1 MGSRLAPLA
10 HLVTPPAA
18 DLPVL
23 LLSPAQ
29 FARLPRLCGAIWH
42 GSTLSREIR
51 REVVNELR
59 EGLGQEAFALAL
71 AHRQLGGAADLLRE
85 PAELIDAIDRDGL
98 TCVAAWLQAQP
109 AELQGW
115 LPLRFVAPKGYSG
128 RLPRDLEIVQTVAAR
143 RPAAR
148 ILRADEAALWTDGF
162 AFVQAARAHAEQI
175 KADSDQW
182 LHTARAEGFESA
194 RREGAEQVAQLML
207 ETQAEVQHYLAGLEA
222 SLADLALG
230 IVREVLGELDDTDR
244 VVRCTRQAL
253 SAFRQGQALTL
264 WVPPAEVNALR
275 PQPMRNWAPAR
286 PA

>member
-1 MGSRLAPLA
+1 MSE
-10 HLVTPPAA
+10 
-18 DLPVL
+18 LP
-23 LLSPAQ
+23 S
-29 FARLPRLCGAIWH
+29 
-42 GSTLSREIR
+42 
-51 REVVNELR
+51 
-59 EGLGQEAFALAL
+59 
-71 AHRQLGGAADLLRE
+71 
-85 PAELIDAIDRDGL
+85 
-98 TCVAAWLQAQP
+98 
-109 AELQGW
+109 
-115 LPLRFVAPKGYSG
+115 
-128 RLPRDLEIVQTVAAR
+128 

-194 RREGAEQVAQLML
+194 RREGAEQVAQLLL
-207 ETQAEVQHYLAGLEA
+207 ETQAQVQHYLAGLEA

-275 PQPMRNWAPAR
+275 PQLLKDGIAVEADAQLGAGQARLSSPAGSVELGLEAQLQSLR
-286 PA
+286 RSLLPF